1 CYIDMPPGTGDIQL
15 TSCQVVPLTAAV
27 IVTTLQK
34 LAFIDVAKGVL
45 TTPQK
50 LAFIDVENID
60 VENMCHFDADGKWFY
75 LFGRGSGS
83 QVVEQFGI
91 PHLFDLPI
99 RPTSHGSEPWEKPI
113 HKHDQVV
120 HTRRYL
126 QRETPKRLFPW
137 NSRKKSLSPESKE
150 MLVKK
155 MKEVEAFN
163 ASKMSAKT
171 RDHGKKIT
179 STQKEK
185 RARCYI
191 CKERGHVFWKCQNK
205 KKDAKIE
212 KQNKSVKPTNKKVA
226 EKIKYPEKV
235 HVIIDYM
242 IEGTDDANATWNEAW
257 YVSMEAREGNFVI
270 PNVHYTSEVTLNVLS
285 FDLLEEQR
293 YTVKISNN
301 KCNLHYMFDGARTG
315 KAQEENFTEDDGL
328 KDVVTEHNKFLD
340 KYFESIDPK
349 EDCSLVKGL
358 EDLKWDRNDVH
369 DYVDEEYISW
379 NGSLYAIKVNSF
391 SRFLSF
397 LNLIKKDSIVYKHW
411 DVFSK
416 RYLDMVKWFYLVYL
430 NEDVLEQIPPIIGV
444 VKIDLLGLHKM
455 VDSLG
460 GYLSVT
466 LGNKWKKV
474 AELHGL
480 TEDDEEAIKKCYKKF
495 IEMVQVY
502 YETAEKP
509 WHEKKPVENV
519 VDSSIGYARVKD
531 PQGCEKASA
540 GMGEALEGTMNSEG
554 KITHFGVKLEGNMD
568 NNAGEG
574 EMSTAVMYEKSIK
587 AIRVKVLD
595 SNDEFLLNPATD
607 EWTGEQKLLYGDIR
621 EDIEPEEIRPMGN
634 YAVSITWPDGFS
646 QVRSL
651 NSSVL
656 DAGQKYVR

>member
-1 CYIDMPPGTGDIQL
+1 M
-15 TSCQVVPLTAAV
+15 
-27 IVTTLQK
+27 
-34 LAFIDVAKGVL
+34 
-45 TTPQK
+45 
-50 LAFIDVENID
+50 
-60 VENMCHFDADGKWFY
+60 
-75 LFGRGSGS
+75 
-83 QVVEQFGI
+83 
-91 PHLFDLPI
+91 
-99 RPTSHGSEPWEKPI
+99 
-113 HKHDQVV
+113 
-120 HTRRYL
+120 
-126 QRETPKRLFPW
+126 FPW
-137 NSRKKSLSPESKE
+137 NSRKKNLSPESKE
-150 MLVKK
+150 MLLKK

-163 ASKMSAKT
+163 ASKVSAKA
-171 RDHGKKIT
+171 RDHGERSA
-179 STQKEK
+179 STQKER

-191 CKERGHVFWKCQNK
+191 CKIRGHVFWKCPNK
-205 KKDAKIE
+205 KKKAMIG
-212 KQNKSVKPTNKKVA
+212 KQKEIVKPTIKKVA
-226 EKIKYPEKV
+226 DK
-235 HVIIDYM
+235 D
-242 IEGTDDANATWNEAW
+242 
-257 YVSMEAREGNFVI
+257 SMEAREGNFVI

-340 KYFESIDPK
+340 KYFESIEPK

-574 EMSTAVMYEKSIK
+574 ESESTT
-587 AIRVKVLD
+587 D
-595 SNDEFLLNPATD
+595 SNDFVV
-607 EWTGEQKLLYGDIR
+607 I
-621 EDIEPEEIRPMGN
+621 
-634 YAVSITWPDGFS
+634 V
-646 QVRSL
+646 
-651 NSSVL
+651 
-656 DAGQKYVR
+656 

>member
-1 CYIDMPPGTGDIQL
+1 
-15 TSCQVVPLTAAV
+15 
-27 IVTTLQK
+27 
-34 LAFIDVAKGVL
+34 
-45 TTPQK
+45 
-50 LAFIDVENID
+50 
-60 VENMCHFDADGKWFY
+60 
-75 LFGRGSGS
+75 
-83 QVVEQFGI
+83 
-91 PHLFDLPI
+91 
-99 RPTSHGSEPWEKPI
+99 
-113 HKHDQVV
+113 
-120 HTRRYL
+120 
-126 QRETPKRLFPW
+126 
-137 NSRKKSLSPESKE
+137 

-171 RDHGKKIT
+171 RDHGKKIA

-205 KKDAKIE
+205 KKDTRIE
-212 KQNKSVKPTNKKVA
+212 KQKKSVKSKKNVV

-235 HVIIDYM
+235 HVITDYM
-242 IEGTDDANATWNEAW
+242 IEGTDDASWDRIW
-257 YVSMEAREGNFVI
+257 YVSSAYKQHMCPTKTLFKNLKHKFRMVGKEETERKFIFSYGVGEVTVDTRDRNLVI
-270 PNVHYTSEVTLNVLS
+270 PCVLYTPKTTLNVLS
-285 FDLLEEQR
+285 IDQLEDQG
-293 YTVKISNN
+293 YIVKYNNN
-301 KCNLHYMFDGARTG
+301 KCSLHYMFDEART
-315 KAQEENFTEDDGL
+315 KITQEEETKEDDGSEN
-328 KDVVTEHNKFLD
+328 VVAEHNKYLD
-340 KYFESIDPK
+340 EYFESIDPK

-574 EMSTAVMYEKSIK
+574 ESESTT
-587 AIRVKVLD
+587 D
-595 SNDEFLLNPATD
+595 SNDFVV
-607 EWTGEQKLLYGDIR
+607 I
-621 EDIEPEEIRPMGN
+621 
-634 YAVSITWPDGFS
+634 V
-646 QVRSL
+646 
-651 NSSVL
+651 
-656 DAGQKYVR
+656 